1 MILPTDKI
9 WMQHALNL
17 AKQGQYTVRPNP
29 LVGAVVVKDE
39 KMISQGWHQKAGG
52 PHAEVHALQQ
62 LQTNCQ
68 GATLYVTLEPCCHYG
83 KTPPC
88 VELIKK
94 HNIKRVVVATLD
106 PNPLVKGQGCQL
118 LKDAGIEV
126 DIGVLAEA
134 ALAQNAG
141 FMSTH
146 TRHQPFVSAKMAMSV
161 DGKIAMQNGESQW
174 ITSEAARAAVHAWRA
189 RHGAIITSWQ
199 TVNSDDCLMSVR
211 SQSVFQALPATI
223 EFEQPMRLIVDSQLR
238 CSTQAQIFQPSDQ
251 AVIVAVG
258 AQVTKAQQDKW
269 LQQIKAENVSV
280 VRFPGCSKN
289 SNHLDVCAILQYLNE
304 MNIHDAWVEAG
315 AGLLTNLLEQN
326 VIDRLILHVA
336 PDLLGHHTLPMQQL
350 NISSLDKKKIGEF
363 EKVVP
368 LGRDLELSILIS
380 DYAKKVL
387 KGS

>member
-9 WMQHALNL
+9 WMQHALNI
-17 AKQGQYTVRPNP
+17 AKQGQYTARPNP

-39 KMISQGWHQKAGG
+39 KMISQGWHQKSGG

-62 LQTNCQ
+62 LPTDCQ

-94 HNIKRVVVATLD
+94 HNIKRVVIATLD

-118 LKDAGIEV
+118 LKDAGIQV
-126 DIGVLAEA
+126 DVGVLAGA
-134 ALAQNAG
+134 AFAQNIG

-146 TRHQPFVSAKMAMSV
+146 TRRQPFVSAKMAMSV

-174 ITSEAARAAVHAWRA
+174 ITSEPARAAVHAWRA

-199 TVNSDDCLMSVR
+199 TVNSDDCLMSAR
-211 SQSVFQALPATI
+211 SQSVLQALPAAI
-223 EFEQPMRLIVDSQLR
+223 DFEQPMRLIVDSQLR
-238 CSTQAQIFQPSDQ
+238 CSSKAQIFQSSDQ
-251 AVIVAVG
+251 AVVVAVG
-258 AQVTKAQQDKW
+258 TQVTKAQQDKW
-269 LQQIKAENVSV
+269 LQQFKSENVSIV
-280 VRFPGCSKN
+280 TFPGCSKN
-289 SNHLDVCAILQYLNE
+289 NHHLDVLAILQYLNE

-315 AGLLTNLLEQN
+315 SGLLTNMLEQN

-336 PDLLGHHTLPMQQL
+336 PDLLGQHTLPMQQL
-350 NISSLDKKKIGEF
+350 NIPSLDKKKVGEF

-387 KGS
+387 KES